1 MNIQRYEDSLHGS
14 HIQKE
19 KHLPTGKEN
28 DKQDERNILYSI
40 HQRGKR
46 KTLWYQSNWVTMEAN
61 SVQTNKERVTYKSKI
76 FPYHALHRCLMTTVL
91 PEVKVKPDENV
102 SISWCDNIF
111 INMIKDFRLMF
122 NDTELQCG
130 NTKVLFSKYHDL
142 DLNYIT
148 ESYDPRVLESHPIS
162 IRVPFCYDGDP
173 TDAFPLS
180 LCGQN
185 DRLHHVFDFNLML
198 ENLILMKD
206 ADDNVIDVYMSKL

>member
-61 SVQTNKERVTYKSKI
+61 SVPTNKERVTYKSKI

-91 PEVKVKPDENV
+91 PEVKVKPDETV

-111 INMIKDFRLMF
+111 INGNVGEVLIGDLGTFFSLLLSTFFSLLMSEIK
-122 NDTELQCG
+122 
-130 NTKVLFSKYHDL
+130 
-142 DLNYIT
+142 I
-148 ESYDPRVLESHPIS
+148 
-162 IRVPFCYDGDP
+162 
-173 TDAFPLS
+173 
-180 LCGQN
+180 
-185 DRLHHVFDFNLML
+185 
-198 ENLILMKD
+198 
-206 ADDNVIDVYMSKL
+206 VI